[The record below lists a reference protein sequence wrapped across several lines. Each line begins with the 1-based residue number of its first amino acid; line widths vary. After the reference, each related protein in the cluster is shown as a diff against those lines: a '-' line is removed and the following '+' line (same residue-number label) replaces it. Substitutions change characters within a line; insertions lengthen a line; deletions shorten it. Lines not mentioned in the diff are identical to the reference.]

1 MICCFRTM
9 KLNGIVNKCL
19 LPWDKFNPE
28 MHLKHQDL
36 LIVFADHLLKINEEF
51 KNLKKHEI
59 QNIFKEMN

>member
-1 MICCFRTM
+1 
-9 KLNGIVNKCL
+9 
-19 LPWDKFNPE
+19 